1 MLKIPKEQLIDA
13 IKKNAGIVSGILRT
27 LEKDYKIKVTRNAI
41 YERKYSDPDV
51 ADAFTE
57 AEETVLDVAENR
69 VVTAV
74 NSGERWAVTFYL
86 KTKGRKRGYA
96 ERQEIVGADGQ
107 PIQITDPLADFSKE
121 ELMKLADLTDTTTNQ
136 SQG

>member
-74 NSGERWAVTFYL
+74 NNGERWAVTFYL

-121 ELMKLADLTDTTTNQ
+121 ELMKLADLTDATTNQ

>member
-1 MLKIPKEQLIDA
+1 M
-13 IKKNAGIVSGILRT
+13 
-27 LEKDYKIKVTRNAI
+27 EKDYKIKVTRNAI

-107 PIQITDPLADFSKE
+107 PIQITDPLAELSKE
-121 ELMKLADLTDTTTNQ
+121 ELMKIAGLTDTDSCK
-136 SQG
+136 SQD